1 MIIKS
6 LKTSELYIVAF
17 VLLIWGVDRLGID
30 VGQLLA
36 VLLDLRTT
44 AADVARELQG
54 IEEPKGTA
62 GYWLAAAWLAARTV
76 LKVRVPEQSRRLDP
90 YRAWYTPEPS
100 RRTPADN
107 GMPNIPHP
115 PPPPPEPSH
124 AT

>member
-6 LKTSELYIVAF
+6 IKTSELYIVAF
-17 VLLIWGVDRLGID
+17 VLAVWGMDQLGID
-30 VGQLLA
+30 VGQVLA

-76 LKVRVPEQSRRLDP
+76 LKAKGPEQPVSTRINTDQPLRRDP
-90 YRAWYTPEPS
+90 YRSWQSDLGERPANGPP
-100 RRTPADN
+100 PADD
-107 GMPNIPHP
+107 
-115 PPPPPEPSH
+115 
-124 AT
+124 